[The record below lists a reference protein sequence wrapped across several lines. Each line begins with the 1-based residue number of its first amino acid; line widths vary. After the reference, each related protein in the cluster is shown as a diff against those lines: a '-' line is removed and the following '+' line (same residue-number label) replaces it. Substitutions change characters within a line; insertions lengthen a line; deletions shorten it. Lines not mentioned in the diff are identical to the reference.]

1 MNAKPLEI
9 TEQIMVLAKMF
20 GLNATHALKFAKGL
34 PPLQS
39 FVPKDAQPWVRY
51 FAVLY
56 EGRSL
61 ATHGRFEEDA
71 SSAYCHAVG
80 LVHKKIS
87 ILRSFHKAF
96 EEDLTPKNLRMQS
109 TTAQA
114 SKKISEKQEGDI
126 LIIAAQLGAYR
137 RNRSHR
143 SRTTLAENEFGLSS
157 LSVGSIILTRADRL
171 AVNVDCIGDQSSPG
185 GGFSFSCVPNYR
197 ENHTGRIE
205 YDISWKDDLGEN
217 YGSASGFL
225 IP

>member
-1 MNAKPLEI
+1 MITEPLGVI
-9 TEQIMVLAKMF
+9 EQIMVLAKMF
-20 GLNATHALKFAKGL
+20 GLNATHALRFAKNL

-51 FAVLY
+51 FAVLH

-61 ATHGRFEEDA
+61 VTQSYFKKDD

-87 ILRSFHKAF
+87 IFRSFHKVF

-114 SKKISEKQEGDI
+114 RKKMSEKQEGDI
-126 LIIAAQLGAYR
+126 LIIAAQLGMYH
-137 RNRSHR
+137 RNRSHHPR
-143 SRTTLAENEFGLSS
+143 IAFARNEFGLGS

-171 AVNVDCIGDQSSPG
+171 AVNVDCLGDQASPG
-185 GGFSFSCVPNYR
+185 GDFSFSCIPNYR
-197 ENHTGRIE
+197 ENNTGGIE
-205 YDISWKDDLGEN
+205 YGISWKDDLGKN
-217 YGSASGFL
+217 YGSASGFI

>member
-1 MNAKPLEI
+1 MVKKPLEI

-20 GLNATHALKFAKGL
+20 GLNATHALKFAKNL

-56 EGRSL
+56 EGSRL
-61 ATHGRFEEDA
+61 ATHGHFKEDA

-87 ILRSFHKAF
+87 IFRPFHKVF
-96 EEDLTPKNLRMQS
+96 EEDLTPKNLRMES
-109 TTAQA
+109 TTVQA
-114 SKKISEKQEGDI
+114 LKKMSEKQEGDI
-126 LIIAAQLGAYR
+126 LIIAAQLGVYR
-137 RNRSHR
+137 HNRSHR
-143 SRTTLAENEFGLSS
+143 SCITFARNEFGLGS

-171 AVNVDCIGDQSSPG
+171 AINVDCPGDKASPG
-185 GGFSFSCVPNYR
+185 GGFSFSCIPNYR
-197 ENHTGRIE
+197 ENHTGGIE
-205 YDISWKDDLGEN
+205 YGISWKGDLGKN